1 LRNDE
6 KDLNQEIKRLNDD
19 FKRAQDEYAKEA
31 NENNQQILDL
41 KKTVNETKTEKE
53 LYVQYRKRE
62 IEGKLSTLAR
72 VFDKE
77 KLKLKEKIVILE
89 EQLQTE
95 NLVSDRIRKFVQ
107 AKADTLQKLADK
119 QDKFREKQVD
129 LLEKDRDGIE
139 QKKIE
144 DEAEI
149 QRMHGLIQEEVSD
162 KSKRDQDEKER
173 QQELERKRQEKMD
186 MEDAARYIQR
196 KWKWY
201 QEVGKFLAKKKKK
214 GKKGG
219 KKKK

>member
-107 AKADTLQKLADK
+107 TKAESLQKLADK
-119 QDKFREKQVD
+119 QDKFRENQVD
-129 LLEKDRDGIE
+129 LLEKDREGIE

-149 QRMHGLIQEEVSD
+149 QCMHGLIQEEVSD

-173 QQELERKRQEKMD
+173 Q
-186 MEDAARYIQR
+186 
-196 KWKWY
+196 
-201 QEVGKFLAKKKKK
+201 
-214 GKKGG
+214 
-219 KKKK
+219 